1 MTAAPSFAWRTLGLV
16 ALGGAAG
23 AGLRAALLW
32 PGVLDDGLA
41 IPATVAVNVV
51 GAALL
56 GVLVGVLGARH
67 PALRSLLGTGV
78 LGGFTTFSSVA
89 VETAL
94 LAQRRRRDWAWIN
107 LVGTFVVCLA
117 AAALGLTIGGLF
129 PR

>member
-1 MTAAPSFAWRTLGLV
+1 MPVLLQI
-16 ALGGAAG
+16 ALGGAIG
-23 AGLRAALLW
+23 ASARYLLVNAVTRFVG
-32 PGVLDDGLA
+32 PGFPWGTFL
-41 IPATVAVNVV
+41 VNVV
-51 GAALL
+51 GCFGIGLAAALL
-56 GVLVGVLGARH
+56 LGSSD
-67 PALRSLLGTGV
+67 PALRRVAPFVVPGV
-78 LGGFTTFSSVA
+78 LGGFTTFRSVA